1 MRASIIT
8 IIIPIIIIIISLC
21 QAQMYVNSHN
31 NNCETRA
38 NLTRCIVRPC
48 WKHELDGWL
57 LILFKTIV

>member
-38 NLTRCIVRPC
+38 NLTRCVVRPC
-48 WKHELDGWL
+48 
-57 LILFKTIV
+57 